1 MINQVDL
8 RIPDFQTNRDNSE
21 YIHWLNMIVPD
32 MIPGLMNAGYHDG
45 DMGIFSSTI
54 FFWICLP
61 TTNRKTMGR
70 NGVFSWENADQF
82 HWILQ
87 TIFGETN
94 IIAQGALHHEKP
106 HLVHVVGVLF
116 N

>member
-54 FFWICLP
+54 FFWIWPRSQLDFHRIP
-61 TTNRKTMGR
+61 LDLMRFDWLKTLAESYGGHWELMGKSKEKNIR
-70 NGVFSWENADQF
+70 DMGVD
-82 HWILQ
+82 L
-87 TIFGETN
+87 
-94 IIAQGALHHEKP
+94 
-106 HLVHVVGVLF
+106 
-116 N
+116 